1 MGVPAYL
8 EKKSRLFWVTT
19 GIALVAVL
27 GIIDTLTG
35 YEMSFSLFYLIPISM
50 VSWFAG
56 RRAGIML
63 TLYSSFVWFTADS
76 LAGHAYSHPAIPY
89 WNTCIRFGFFL
100 VTSLLITAL
109 REALDHEKNLS
120 RIDNLTGAVNRR
132 YFDTLLQQE
141 IDRTRRYGRP
151 YTLAYVD
158 LDNFKMVNDTAGHS
172 EGDKVLQTVVNMAR
186 KQLRNV
192 DVVARMGGD
201 EFAFL
206 FPETGQNQALD
217 CIDKLQ
223 RVLQDGMLQHGWPVT
238 FSIGVLTCDAAP
250 QSHDE
255 LIRQADQLMYQVKN
269 DGKNSIRY
277 ARFESPATLPGQA
290 V

>member
-1 MGVPAYL
+1 MSAFAYL
-8 EKKSRLFWVTT
+8 EKRSRPFLVTA
-19 GIALVAVL
+19 GIVLVALLGVL
-27 GIIDTLTG
+27 DTLTG
-35 YEMSFSLFYLIPISM
+35 YELSFSLFYLIPISL

-56 RRAGIML
+56 RRSGIMM
-63 TLYSSFVWFTADS
+63 TLYSGFSWFTADS
-76 LAGHAYSHPAIPY
+76 LAGHVYSHPAIQY
-89 WNTCIRFGFFL
+89 WNGSIRLGFFL
-100 VTSLLITAL
+100 VSALLIAAL
-109 REALDHEKNLS
+109 REALEHEKELS

-172 EGDKVLQTVVNMAR
+172 EGDKVLQAVADAAR
-186 KQLRNV
+186 EQLRNV

-206 FPETGQNQALD
+206 FPETDQSQARD
-217 CIDKLQ
+217 CATKLQ
-223 RVLQDGMLQHGWPVT
+223 HALLDEMQRHGWPVT
-238 FSIGVLTCDAAP
+238 FSIGILTCDTAP
-250 QSHDE
+250 QTRDE
-255 LIRQADQLMYQVKN
+255 LIRQADRLMYQVKN

-277 ARFESPATLPGQA
+277 ASFESPAILPKQA
-290 V
+290 I